1 MSAMGPTKWW
11 VKEYLCSAGG
21 HLTNVTRLTCFPFM
35 TSHRKHSVTRQW
47 ASWTGQLAVCG
58 LFTQSISTQLI
69 LTFRPCRC
77 YFSALL
83 TTVTDTSL
91 CRPSLALLV
100 DTAFRTL
107 QSLIPTSPSFL
118 TMCAVHLFLNVF
130 LLSAWFLHCN
140 TIARS
145 VQQKGTTTWFM
156 EGSIFGNWKSTASL
170 LWIHGKRTFLYA
182 FLI

>member
-1 MSAMGPTKWW
+1 MVGEGISLLGRRTSRKCDEVA
-11 VKEYLCSAGG
+11 S
-21 HLTNVTRLTCFPFM
+21 FPFT
-35 TSHRKHSVTRQW
+35 TSHRKRSVTRQW

-83 TTVTDTSL
+83 TTDTSL
-91 CRPSLALLV
+91 CRPLLALLV
-100 DTAFRTL
+100 DTAFRAL

-140 TIARS
+140 TQAVHAPSSS
-145 VQQKGTTTWFM
+145 VCVYSFPGL
-156 EGSIFGNWKSTASL
+156 AS
-170 LWIHGKRTFLYA
+170 GCS
-182 FLI
+182 LISAY